1 MDKKDFVAK
10 GLEKFVTDAVI
21 NALAEGKGNR
31 PVGAAS
37 TIEKGAKYSIYGIDY
52 RENWFA
58 PADSDLTAA
67 EIREMDDNERLQNGC
82 RKQGWF
88 TFVTNN
94 GDLSFSAVLGDTAM
108 LNADFW
114 SDADKV
120 EDFDISK
127 IFVPSVRTP
136 SIWFKQ
142 GCDGLCGKTLQ
153 CVATK
158 TFKRGTFDVKARAF
172 VIVE

>member
-1 MDKKDFVAK
+1 MDKKDFVSK
-10 GLEKFVTDAVI
+10 SLEKFVTDAVI
-21 NALAEGKGNR
+21 NALSEGKGSR
-31 PVGAAS
+31 PVGAS
-37 TIEKGAKYSIYGIDY
+37 SSIEKGEKYTIYGIDY

-58 PADSDLTAA
+58 PADSDLTQA
-67 EIREMDDNERLQNGC
+67 EIREMDDETKRKNGCRLQN
-82 RKQGWF
+82 WF

-94 GDLSFSAVLGDTAM
+94 GDLSFSAVLGDKATLTAE
-108 LNADFW
+108 FW

-120 EDFDISK
+120 ENFDVSK
-127 IFVPSVRTP
+127 IFIPSVRTP
-136 SIWFKQ
+136 SIWIKH

-172 VIVE
+172 VVVE